1 MGEHGL
7 GLFQPPADLNGIVQ
21 DDALRLVLESAD
33 FQRHRF
39 HSARRR
45 RNFYNSGRTADPKV
59 LTEELALS
67 YFPFI
72 HAAAP
77 FFFRGNFGLPSL
89 SRLLPF
95 ASQSSQASKNS
106 R

>member
-1 MGEHGL
+1 MPDHGL
-7 GLFQPPADLNGIVQ
+7 GLFQTPAHFDCAIQYGLACLVL
-21 DDALRLVLESAD
+21 DDAD
-33 FQRHRF
+33 FHLHNAQRPFRGG
-39 HSARRR
+39 RRA
-45 RNFYNSGRTADPKV
+45 SHPKV

-67 YFPFI
+67 YFHFA

-77 FFFRGNFGLPSL
+77 FFLGNLGLPCL

-95 ASQSSQASKNS
+95 FSQSSQVSRNS